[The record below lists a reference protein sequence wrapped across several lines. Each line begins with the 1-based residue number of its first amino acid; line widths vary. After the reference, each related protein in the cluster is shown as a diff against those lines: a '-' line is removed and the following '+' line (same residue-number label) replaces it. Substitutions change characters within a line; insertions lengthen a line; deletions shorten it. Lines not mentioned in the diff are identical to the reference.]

1 MSEATYTLDDMTIDD
16 IIEVLQSLV
25 FNSYGRTT
33 PKERYAISRAVDLIK
48 CRSVKNAKEIYEMA
62 KCLRP
67 LTSIEKMFYKAAD
80 EAIKAEKK
88 NENETNT
95 AYEDFLNA
103 IDSEPFAKMREI
115 KEGWS

>member
-1 MSEATYTLDDMTIDD
+1 MSEAMYTLDDMTIDD

-48 CRSVKNAKEIYEMA
+48 CRRVKNAEEIYEMA

-67 LTSIEKMFYKAAD
+67 LTSIEKLFFRAVD
-80 EAIKAEKK
+80 EAVKEEKE

-95 AYEDFLNA
+95 AYEDFLKA
-103 IDSEPFAKMREI
+103 IDSEPYAKMREI

>member
-25 FNSYGRTT
+25 FDSHGRTT
-33 PKERYAISRAVDLIK
+33 PKERYAISRAVDIIK

-67 LTSIEKMFYKAAD
+67 LTSIEKMFYKAVD
-80 EAIKAEKK
+80 EAIKAEK
-88 NENETNT
+88 
-95 AYEDFLNA
+95 EDDDEA
-103 IDSEPFAKMREI
+103 
-115 KEGWS
+115 

>member
-1 MSEATYTLDDMTIDD
+1 MSGTTYTLDDMTIDD

-48 CRSVKNAKEIYEMA
+48 CRSVKNAEEIYEMV

-67 LTSIEKMFYKAAD
+67 LTSIEKMF
-80 EAIKAEKK
+80 
-88 NENETNT
+88 
-95 AYEDFLNA
+95 F
-103 IDSEPFAKMREI
+103 
-115 KEGWS
+115 